1 MGRESGKAPPVDGA
15 LGEAGKEPGESRA
28 PGPVG
33 LTVTTPEAMTKAVGF
48 AKGPVRT
55 ALRTQNHIVQ
65 WSVTQPLEPASPTSK
80 SRLGHVVAV

>member
-1 MGRESGKAPPVDGA
+1 MGRRPLWMELWAKPGKNLESQGLQGLSV
-15 LGEAGKEPGESRA
+15 
-28 PGPVG
+28 

-48 AKGPVRT
+48 AKGPVCT